1 MILKY
6 IIPFI
11 ICPAYSLIWGIAR
24 LKHNDKSAIIVVSLV
39 FGLFAFLTPPVTDLY
54 RHTLDYYDY
63 RGMSFYDFV
72 IGYRSFD
79 FIIPFCEWA
88 MSNLRIPYPFLRFA
102 LFFLTTY
109 LQLKLFFKIIDGDLY
124 NCRDFRLRLFAVLL
138 LCFSISTIIGVRW
151 GVSVVLYEYGTYYLI
166 NETNRKKA
174 FYYFFL
180 ASMVHFSMLPFIGFI
195 FFFSFIH
202 IPKPLFPVCFIIAT
216 IMSLTIGGYVEGI
229 LVSKNLYGADFVSQ
243 GEVGSGNTYIT
254 FNGLI
259 FLITTRITKIP
270 YVIVFWLFYDNRTLW
285 TRWIGSAI
293 LLFALFSHFGVI
305 TSRTLSLFSG
315 ISLFYLFSLE
325 MRTKTTI
332 KYLKII
338 ILCLA
343 VMTTFTIYQYR
354 KMFAVSHYEYMFVPA
369 PLSITQDY
377 DKNWIKFNLDENGEI
392 KK

>member
-1 MILKY
+1 MMIKY
-6 IIPFI
+6 IILYI

-24 LKHNDKSAIIVVSLV
+24 LKYNDKSAIFVVSLV

-54 RHTLDYYDY
+54 RHTLDYYAY
-63 RGMSFYDFV
+63 RGMSFNDFV

-88 MSNLRIPYPFLRFA
+88 MSNLRIPYPFLRFV
-102 LFFLTTY
+102 LLFLTTY
-109 LQLKLFFKIIDGDLY
+109 LQLKLFFKITDGHFY
-124 NCRDFRLRLFAVLL
+124 NCSDFRLRLFAVLL
-138 LCFSISTIIGVRW
+138 MCFSLSTIIGVRW
-151 GVSVVLYEYGTYYLI
+151 GVSVVLYNYGTYYYI
-166 NETNRKKA
+166 NENNRKKA

-202 IPKPLFPVCFIIAT
+202 IPKLLFPVCFIIAT

-229 LVSKNLYGADFVSQ
+229 LVSKNLYGSDFVSNS
-243 GEVGSGNTYIT
+243 EFGSGNSYIS
-254 FNGLI
+254 FKGLV
-259 FLITTRITKIP
+259 FVYATRITKIP
-270 YVIVFWLFYDNRTLW
+270 YIIIFWLFYDNRTLW
-285 TRWIGSAI
+285 TRWIASAL

-305 TSRTLSLFSG
+305 TSRTLDLFSG

-325 MRTKTTI
+325 MHTKTTI
-332 KYLKII
+332 KYFKMI
-338 ILCLA
+338 ILCLTL
-343 VMTTFTIYQYR
+343 MTAFTIYQYR
-354 KMFAVSHYEYMFVPA
+354 KMFAVSHYGYMFVPA

-377 DKNWIKFNLDENGEI
+377 DENWIKFNLDENGEI